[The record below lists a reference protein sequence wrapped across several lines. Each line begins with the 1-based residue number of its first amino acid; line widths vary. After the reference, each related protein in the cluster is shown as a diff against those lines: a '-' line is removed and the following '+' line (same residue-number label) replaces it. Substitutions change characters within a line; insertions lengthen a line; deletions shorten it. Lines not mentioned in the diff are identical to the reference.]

1 VFKKTYPDTP
11 VLFADAGDFTGDPT
25 PPGQKQTDAL
35 VEGMNQMGY
44 KVAACSQRELAQGWE
59 TFQTRRAKAKFPFVS
74 ANIVWQDT
82 GQPVVDPFVIVKV
95 ALRKGARARDAR
107 LAFTALTVGNPGFLK
122 TASDGRRIVTVDPI
136 AAAAKYVPQ
145 MRAKADIVVVL
156 SSMDLEAARNVAR
169 KVKDIDLILGAAGPG
184 QSRTDDFP
192 EDSIIGRARIQAL
205 GDQGKTLGEV
215 RLTVDDKAAI
225 ASVQRVVVGLTREWP
240 DDPALAQL
248 MTATREAVNEYNRNQ
263 AEAQNPFAAPAPAG
277 GAAAAA
283 AVANAPDAGGAPA
296 AATGPPVYTGAER
309 CQPCHADAF
318 ATWSQS
324 KHAHAFDILVKSS
337 QNYNPKC
344 VGCHTMGY
352 GKPQGFVS
360 AITTPGLEHVGCEA
374 CHGPS
379 SQHPDTVGKGYG
391 VTSLDRCRE
400 CHTSENSPDYVPSTY
415 IPQIKHWSDART
427 GS

>member
-11 VLFADAGDFTGDPT
+11 VLFVDAGDFTGDPT

-35 VEGMNQMGY
+35 VDGMNQMAY
-44 KVAACSQRELAQGWE
+44 RVAGLSQRELVQGWE
-59 TFQTRRAKAKFPFVS
+59 TFQARRTKAKFPFVS
-74 ANIVWQDT
+74 ANIVWQDK
-82 GQPVVDPFVIVKV
+82 GEPVVDPFVILKV
-95 ALRKGARARDAR
+95 ALRKGARARDTR
-107 LAFTALTVGNPGFLK
+107 LAFTALTVNNPGFLK
-122 TASDGRRIVTVDPI
+122 TGSDGRRIVTVDPI

-145 MRAKADIVVVL
+145 MRAKADVVVVL
-156 SSMDLEAARNVAR
+156 SSLDLEAARNLAR

-192 EDSIIGRARIQAL
+192 EDSIIGRTRLQAL

-215 RLTVDDKAAI
+215 RLTVDAKAAI

-248 MTATREAVNEYNRNQ
+248 MTATREAVNEYNRTL
-263 AEAQNPFAAPAPAG
+263 AEAQNPFAAPAPAAGAAG
-277 GAAAAA
+277 GAGAGQTPAAAA
-283 AVANAPDAGGAPA
+283 
-296 AATGPPVYTGAER
+296 GPPVYTGAER
-309 CQPCHADAF
+309 CQPCHADAYT
-318 ATWSQS
+318 TWSQS

-360 AITTPGLEHVGCEA
+360 ATATPGLEHVGCEA

-391 VTSLDRCRE
+391 ATTLDRCRE

-415 IPQIKHWSDART
+415 VPRIKHWSDTRT
-427 GS
+427 GL

>member
-1 VFKKTYPDTP
+1 M
-11 VLFADAGDFTGDPT
+11 LFADAGDFTGDPT
-25 PPGQKQTDAL
+25 PPGQKQTDAII
-35 VEGMNQMGY
+35 EGMNQIGY
-44 KVAACSQRELAQGWE
+44 KVAACSQRELVQGWE
-59 TFQTRRAKAKFPFVS
+59 TFQARRAKAKFPFVS

-82 GQPVVDPFVIVKV
+82 GEPVVDPFVVMKV
-95 ALRKGARARDAR
+95 ALRKGSKSHDAR
-107 LAFTALTVGNPGFLK
+107 LAFTALTVNNPSFLK
-122 TASDGRRIVTVDPI
+122 TEAGGRRIVTVDPI

-156 SSMDLEAARNVAR
+156 SSMDLEVARNVAR
-169 KVKDIDLILGAAGPG
+169 KVKDIDFILGAAGPG

-192 EDSIIGRARIQAL
+192 EDSLIGRTRIQAL

-215 RLTVDDKAAI
+215 RLTVDNKAAI
-225 ASVQRVVVGLTREWP
+225 ASAQRVVVGLTRDWP

-248 MTATREAVNEYNRNQ
+248 MTTTREAVNDYNRTL
-263 AEAQNPFAAPAPAG
+263 AEAQNPFAAPAPAE
-277 GAAAAA
+277 GAAAGKA
-283 AVANAPDAGGAPA
+283 AVAAPGPA
-296 AATGPPVYTGAER
+296 VYTGAQR
-309 CQPCHADAF
+309 CQACHAEAY

-360 AITTPGLEHVGCEA
+360 ATATPGLEHVGCEG

-379 SQHPDTVGKGYG
+379 SLHPETIGKGYG
-391 VTSLDRCRE
+391 ATSLDSCRD
-400 CHTSENSPDYVPSTY
+400 CHTSENSPDFVPSTY
-415 IPQIKHWSDART
+415 IPKIKHWSDART

>member
-1 VFKKTYPDTP
+1 MISI
-11 VLFADAGDFTGDPT
+11 DAGDFTGDPT
-25 PPGQKQTDAL
+25 PPGQKQTDAI

-44 KVAACSQRELAQGWE
+44 RVAGFSQRELAQGWDA
-59 TFQTRRAKAKFPFVS
+59 FQARRTRAKFPFVS

-82 GQPVVDPFVIVKV
+82 GEPVVDPFVVVKIP
-95 ALRKGARARDAR
+95 LRKGAKSRDTR
-107 LAFTALTVGNPGFLK
+107 LAFTALTVNNPSFLK
-122 TASDGRRIVTVDPI
+122 NGAGQRRIVTVDPVT
-136 AAAAKYVPQ
+136 AAAKYVPQ

-156 SSMDLEAARNVAR
+156 SSMDLEVARNVAR
-169 KVKDIDLILGAAGPG
+169 KVKEIDLILGASGPA
-184 QSRTDDFP
+184 QSRADDFP
-192 EDSIIGRARIQAL
+192 EDSLIGRTRLQAL
-205 GDQGKTLGEV
+205 GDQGKTLGDV
-215 RLTVDDKAAI
+215 RVMVDDRGGV

-240 DDPALAQL
+240 DDPTLAQL
-248 MTATREAVNEYNRNQ
+248 MTTTREAVNEYNRSL

-277 GAAAAA
+277 AAAGAPGAAAA
-283 AVANAPDAGGAPA
+283 PA
-296 AATGPPVYTGAER
+296 AGPPVYTGAER
-309 CQPCHADAF
+309 CQACHAEAY
-318 ATWSQS
+318 ATWSRS

-360 AITTPGLEHVGCEA
+360 ATATPGLEHVGCEG

-391 VTSLDRCRE
+391 ATSVERCRD

-415 IPQIKHWSDART
+415 IPQIKHWGDAKT
-427 GS
+427 SP